1 MKLFFCSTWL
11 LNVSLAL
18 TGGQAMK
25 VAGGGEPQTV
35 TAWKVELPVK
45 VGLWQRQ
52 GSPQLIAPPKIF
64 EYMDGAGELYLAYQ
78 LDHLEVFEY
87 TNPQQ
92 DSILVELYQLKT
104 ADDSYGLMSGDWGGD
119 PLDLGSRIKSAVHQ
133 GIAPENYALY
143 GAGLLR
149 LRCGNWFAR
158 IMAYQ
163 ETPQS
168 REAVMQLGRV
178 IAGRFPVEAPPNLA
192 CRIPG
197 KIGETWI
204 AQSGRLC
211 FLRSHLVLNSIYFLS
226 TENLLQLGPSVDAV
240 FVPYNA
246 NSEVAGGK
254 RPKLLLLQYPDEKAA
269 IKACQ
274 AFKRGYLQQSES
286 SANPDTKRNGTQKI
300 EDGWVGYACRSKSLS
315 LVFECPDE
323 GSAVLF
329 LKAVP
334 AVE

>member
-1 MKLFFCSTWL
+1 
-11 LNVSLAL
+11 
-18 TGGQAMK
+18 
-25 VAGGGEPQTV
+25 
-35 TAWKVELPVK
+35 
-45 VGLWQRQ
+45 
-52 GSPQLIAPPKIF
+52 
-64 EYMDGAGELYLAYQ
+64 MDGAGELYLAYQ

-87 TNPQQ
+87 TNPPQ
-92 DSILVELYQLKT
+92 DSILVELYRLKT
-104 ADDSYGLMSGDWGGD
+104 TDDAYGLLSGDWGGD
-119 PLDLGSRIKSAVHQ
+119 PLDLGGMIKPVVHR

-158 IMAYQ
+158 VMAYQ

-168 REAVMQLGRV
+168 REVVMQLGRAL
-178 IAGRFPVEAPPNLA
+178 AGGWPVEAPPKLA
-192 CRIPG
+192 CLIPG
-197 KIGETWI
+197 KIGEAWI

-226 TENLLQLGPSVDAV
+226 TENLLQLGPLVEAV

-246 NSEVAGGK
+246 SSEVAGAK
-254 RPKLLLLQYPDEKAA
+254 HPKLLQVKYPDEKAA

-274 AFKRGYLQQSES
+274 DFKRGYLQQNDSPS
-286 SANPDTKRNGTQKI
+286 DPGMKRNGTQKI
-300 EDGWVGYACRSKSLS
+300 EDGWVGYACRGKNLT

-323 GSAVLF
+323 ESATLF

-334 AVE
+334 GVE